1 MTPKVQITKSLI
13 DKAIEN
19 TAWDL
24 GNKVLYDLC
33 QQYPGHKKED
43 EIIAKVLL
51 IGRTYAAAIERRRLT
66 DDNRSDNFYEDIV
79 AKQIKAS
86 PIDEWLNSI
95 PDRMTD
101 PLADLSKAVRVH
113 KLVTDLFYKMTRL
126 EKRSLASKYLHFH
139 KPEIFFIYDSRAK
152 NALANVTP
160 NIRYITDIEVD
171 KPDPEYLTLV
181 RRCLWLRKDI
191 EERFGKTLTPRELDK
206 VLLWID
212 IPSETKQ

>member
-1 MTPKVQITKSLI
+1 MPMKNQITKALI
-13 DKAIEN
+13 DEALKN

-33 QQYPGHKKED
+33 HEYPGHKNED

-51 IGRTYAAAIERRRLT
+51 IGRTYAAAIERRKLAN
-66 DDNRSDNFYEDIV
+66 DNRSDNFYEDIV

-86 PIDEWLNSI
+86 PIDEWLSSI

-101 PLADLSKAVRVH
+101 PCGDLGNAVRVH
-113 KLVTDLFYKMTRL
+113 KLVTELFLKMTGL

-152 NALANVTP
+152 NALAKVTP
-160 NIRYITDIEVD
+160 NIKYIPVIEVD
-171 KPDPEYLTLV
+171 KADPEYLALV
-181 RRCLWLRKDI
+181 RRCQWLREDI
-191 EERFGKTLTPRELDK
+191 KKQFGKTLSPRELDK
-206 VLLWID
+206 VLLN
-212 IPSETKQ
+212 